1 MHPQGQFCGGDAE
14 PGIWKEV
21 SVGGGVYT
29 LRESRSAQQKGKAVS
44 IDLSVTFY
52 KSLFLVV
59 YTTLA

>member
-44 IDLSVTFY
+44 INLKYLFVSDL
-52 KSLFLVV
+52 L
-59 YTTLA
+59 